1 MQDISQSLAE
11 SLVNIKA
18 VSFSM
23 DQPYTWTSGIKAPL
37 YCDNRLTMGYPE
49 IRTQIADTFAEM
61 ARAFEQVDIIIG
73 TATAGIP
80 HAAWLADRLSLPMA
94 YVRASAKEHGKNN
107 QIEGVFQKGQKAI
120 VVEDLISTGG
130 SVLQC
135 ITALQEAGVEVLA
148 VFAVFSYQLPVAEE
162 KFESIGIP
170 VYTLTDLDALLD
182 YADLMGTLRYSEEQ
196 EVRDWQNDPFNW
208 MPSGL

>member
-1 MQDISQSLAE
+1 
-11 SLVNIKA
+11 
-18 VSFSM
+18 
-23 DQPYTWTSGIKAPL
+23 
-37 YCDNRLTMGYPE
+37 
-49 IRTQIADTFAEM
+49 M
-61 ARAFEQVDIIIG
+61 ARAFEKLDLIVG

-94 YVRASAKEHGKNN
+94 YVRTAAKEHGKNN
-107 QIEGVFQKGQKAI
+107 QIEGVIKQGQKAI
-120 VVEDLISTGG
+120 VIEDLISTGG
-130 SVLQC
+130 SALQS
-135 ITALQEAGVEVLA
+135 IQALQEAGVEVLA

-162 KFESIGIP
+162 KFEELNIP

-208 MPSGL
+208 QPSGL

>member
-23 DQPYTWTSGIKAPL
+23 DHPFTWASGIKAPL
-37 YCDNRLTMGYPE
+37 YCDNRLTMGYPD
-49 IRTQIADTFAEM
+49 IRTQIADSFAEM
-61 ARAFEQVDIIIG
+61 ARAFEKLDLIVG

-94 YVRASAKEHGKNN
+94 YVRTAAKEHGKNN
-107 QIEGVFQKGQKAI
+107 QIEGVIKQGQKAI
-120 VVEDLISTGG
+120 VIEDLISTGG
-130 SVLQC
+130 SALQS
-135 ITALQEAGVEVLA
+135 IQALQEAGVEVLA

-162 KFESIGIP
+162 KFEELNIP

-208 MPSGL
+208 QPSGL

>member
-23 DQPYTWTSGIKAPL
+23 DHPFTWTSGIKAPI
-37 YCDNRLTMGYPE
+37 YCDNRLTMGYPK
-49 IRTQIADTFAEM
+49 IRTQIADSFAEM
-61 ARAFEQVDIIIG
+61 ARAFEQLDLIVG

-94 YVRASAKEHGKNN
+94 YVRTTAKEHGKNN
-107 QIEGVFQKGQKAI
+107 QIEGVIKQGQKAI
-120 VVEDLISTGG
+120 VIEDLISTGG
-130 SVLQC
+130 SALQSIQVLQD
-135 ITALQEAGVEVLA
+135 AGVEVLA

-162 KFESIGIP
+162 KFEALNIP

-208 MPSGL
+208 QPSGL